1 MSVSWKSSE
10 RHARELKPSLR
21 KKRRRRKRKRR
32 RRKRKAQIPTLVA

>member
-21 KKRRRRKRKRR
+21 KRRKRRMRKRR
-32 RRKRKAQIPTLVA
+32 RRKKKAQIQTLVA